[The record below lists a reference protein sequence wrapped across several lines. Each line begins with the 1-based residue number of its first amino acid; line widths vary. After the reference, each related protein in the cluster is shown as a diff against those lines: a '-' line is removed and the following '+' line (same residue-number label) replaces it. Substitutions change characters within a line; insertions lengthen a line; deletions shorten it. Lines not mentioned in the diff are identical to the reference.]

1 MKTNQSIKGWEVMM
15 KGSVYAVLFTNGLFK
30 VGYSSNVAS
39 RIRAHIG
46 AGKSF
51 GFELE
56 MFFFT
61 EAHSSP
67 DRTEKNVLGYC
78 TDRFAQNSPEY
89 FEGGDYHSVR
99 EAMMQTK
106 KMVAWGSG
114 MTTRGDT
121 ILIPMSK
128 TIGGEDYISSIK
140 EYTSGLSARV
150 LDVIKKNPGATTGVI
165 KNRFRKQDI
174 TDILGDLKAS
184 EDVTVEVVKH
194 PANGKEV
201 LKYYAG

>member
-1 MKTNQSIKGWEVMM
+1 MIT
-15 KGSVYAVLFTNGLFK
+15 GSVYAVLFTNGLFK

-39 RIRAHIG
+39 RIRSHIG
-46 AGKSF
+46 SGKSF

-61 EAHSSP
+61 ELHPSP
-67 DRTEKNVLGYC
+67 ERTERNVLGYC
-78 TDRFAQNSPEY
+78 SDRFVQNSPEY

-128 TIGGEDYISSIK
+128 SIGAGNYASSSR
-140 EYTSGLSARV
+140 EYAKDLRARV
-150 LDVIKKNPGATTGVI
+150 LAVIKKNPGLTVGVI
-165 KNRFRKQDI
+165 KNRFRRQDI
-174 TDILGDLKAS
+174 TDILDDLEMAK
-184 EDVTVEVVKH
+184 DVSVERFGH
-194 PANGKEV
+194 PKNGRDV
-201 LKYYAG
+201 LKYYAS